1 MATGQT
7 CDQLPLGRSLAAC
20 PMGPSESVTYVP
32 HLVSGASTVVSGAR
46 HPWETLSALPCP
58 VLAPPGALGL
68 DSIPETPAL
77 FFTGLGTGLQDS
89 LDLWSVW
96 VCSRCQAGEA
106 GSPHALLPRTPP
118 PLCSLGIHVSRLHC
132 GGSLCLCRLSLE
144 CLLFSGPRWDSEAGS
159 WSAPGPE
166 ALSLAVV
173 CWAAAATW
181 SGTAAV
187 WAAIWPWASA

>member
-20 PMGPSESVTYVP
+20 PVGPSESVTYVP

-68 DSIPETPAL
+68 DSIPEMPAL

-96 VCSRCQAGEA
+96 VCPDARLGRRGLRRLCC
-106 GSPHALLPRTPP
+106 HAHLLP
-118 PLCSLGIHVSRLHC
+118 CSLWVSM
-132 GGSLCLCRLSLE
+132 SLASTV
-144 CLLFSGPRWDSEAGS
+144 
-159 WSAPGPE
+159 E
-166 ALSLAVV
+166 ALCA
-173 CWAAAATW
+173 CA
-181 SGTAAV
+181 G
-187 WAAIWPWASA
+187 